1 MKNKLKMFLR
11 WAFWFLICFVVIYLF
26 VFFGGWKL
34 FKSRNPILIE
44 VGIAIPLSVFVFAGN
59 EAAIELE
66 KRVKALE
73 ERLNKLENKDLK
85 GDFNMFDSTV
95 DDVMTVYEQLKDRYD
110 LVLTTTSAL
119 DEGFTIDCPIVVGKA
134 HGQII
139 ELYEDGGDFVLD
151 VMDAAKTKGSHWH
164 PNDVESAIDDIVKFM
179 EGKSD
184 YKMCHFRN
192 V

>member
-85 GDFNMFDSTV
+85 GNFNMFDSTV
-95 DDVMTVYEQLKDRYD
+95 DDVMAVYEQLKDRYD

-139 ELYEDGGDFVLD
+139 ELYEDGGVFVLG

-184 YKMCHFRN
+184 YKMCHFRK